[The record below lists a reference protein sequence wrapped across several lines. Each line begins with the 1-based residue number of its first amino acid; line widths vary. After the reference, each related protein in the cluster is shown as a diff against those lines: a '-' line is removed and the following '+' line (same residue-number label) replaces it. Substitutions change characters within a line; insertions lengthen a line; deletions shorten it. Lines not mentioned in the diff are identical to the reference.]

1 MSKPFAV
8 FDIDGTLVR
17 WQMFHAIVHHLG
29 KQGYIDP
36 KTHEAIRA
44 ARMIWKNRSSS
55 ESFGHY
61 ETLLV
66 HAYLN
71 SLKTIDPAKYDAIV
85 DEVFD
90 EYKDQLFVYTRDLQK
105 ELKKQGY
112 FLLAISGSQDEI
124 IQKLAAYHGFD
135 DAIGAQL
142 VMKDGRYT
150 GEIITPIHDKAA
162 ALEKLVQK
170 HNLSYKDSV
179 GVGDTGGDIPV
190 LAKVEQ
196 PIAFNPNVE
205 LFAAAKAND
214 WKIVVERKN
223 VVYELAKGNDGYLL
237 A

>member
-36 KTHEAIRA
+36 KTHNAIRA
-44 ARMIWKNRSSS
+44 ARMIWKNRANS

-71 SLKTIDPAKYDAIV
+71 SLKTIDPAKYDVIV

-105 ELKKQGY
+105 KLKKQGY

-124 IQKLAAYHGFD
+124 IQKLAKYHGFD
-135 DAIGAQL
+135 DAVGAALIKQN
-142 VMKDGRYT
+142 GHYT
-150 GEIITPIHDKAA
+150 GEIMTPVHDKAK
-162 ALEKLVQK
+162 ALDELVAK
-170 HNLSYKDSV
+170 HGLHYKESV

-190 LAKVEQ
+190 LAKVER
-196 PIAFNPNVE
+196 PIAFNPNIE
-205 LFAAAKAND
+205 LFDAAKANGWD
-214 WKIVVERKN
+214 IVVERKN
-223 VVYELAKGNDGYLL
+223 VVYQLQKANDGYQL